1 MDGTIKLKILL
12 IEDDPFLSS
21 LLRLKLE
28 KANFEV
34 IRAADGQEA
43 LDLLQNNLKP
53 DLILLDLILPKRN
66 GFEVLE
72 ILRQDPKFE
81 KMPVIIISNLG
92 QEGDI
97 TRGKALGIIDYFV
110 KARLS
115 IDDLVAKVRQALGV
129 SATQQAGSVVFPK

>member
-1 MDGTIKLKILL
+1 MNDRPKIFL

-43 LDLLQNNLKP
+43 IDLLTQMETLP
-53 DLILLDLILPKRN
+53 DLVLLDLILPKRN

-72 ILRQDPKFE
+72 IIRQDPKLE
-81 KMPVIIISNLG
+81 KLPVLIISNLG
-92 QEGDI
+92 QENDV
-97 TRGKALGIIDYFV
+97 TRGKALGVIDYFV

-115 IDDLVAKVRQALGV
+115 IDDLVNKIQEIVKAPA
-129 SATQQAGSVVFPK
+129 SENFSSVLKI